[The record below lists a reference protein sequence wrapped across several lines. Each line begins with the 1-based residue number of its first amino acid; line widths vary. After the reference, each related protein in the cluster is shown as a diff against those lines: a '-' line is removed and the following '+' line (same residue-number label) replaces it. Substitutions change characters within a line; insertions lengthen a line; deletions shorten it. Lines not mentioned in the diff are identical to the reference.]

1 MDNHHCL
8 LSMITENNKREM
20 RRSSDKT
27 TSNVMYY
34 RGSNPLS
41 FQQVEFYSTDFYSDF
56 L

>member
-1 MDNHHCL
+1 MDSHHCL

-20 RRSSDKT
+20 RRSDKT

-41 FQQVEFYSTDFYSDF
+41 FQQVEFYSIDFYSDF